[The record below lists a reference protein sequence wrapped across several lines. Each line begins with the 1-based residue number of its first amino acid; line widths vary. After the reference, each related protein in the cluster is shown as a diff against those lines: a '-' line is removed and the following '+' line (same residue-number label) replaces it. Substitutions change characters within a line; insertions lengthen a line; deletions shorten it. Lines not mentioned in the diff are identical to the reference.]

1 VRTAPCS
8 RQALWG
14 AAAWLLLTCAGC
26 SNLPPAPQS
35 LLQEKTGVT
44 ITVVGAPI
52 AFARVS
58 SDASASTREY
68 ATLVAVEQDVAGKYT
83 ELFLLHRWS
92 TSIRGAPAPPPTVS
106 AGPLLIRADERDI
119 ALQPLEQVPIDL
131 SAHEQLFM
139 PYTQDAI
146 TRAYITDFA
155 TMRLIA
161 GSHDLSVLLPQDSV
175 GGPFLLWRDGR
186 PALEQF
192 LKELN
197 QL

>member
-1 VRTAPCS
+1 M
-8 RQALWG
+8 
-14 AAAWLLLTCAGC
+14 
-26 SNLPPAPQS
+26 
-35 LLQEKTGVT
+35 
-44 ITVVGAPI
+44 
-52 AFARVS
+52 
-58 SDASASTREY
+58 
-68 ATLVAVEQDVAGKYT
+68 AVEQDVAGKYT
-83 ELFLLHRWS
+83 QMFLLYRWS
-92 TSIRGAPAPPPTVS
+92 TSIRGEPAPPPTLGSGAV
-106 AGPLLIRADERDI
+106 LIRADEREI
-119 ALQPLEQVPIDL
+119 ALQALEQVPIDL
-131 SAHEQLFM
+131 SAHEQLFI

-161 GSHDLSVLLPQDSV
+161 GSHDLSVLLPQDPA

>member
-1 VRTAPCS
+1 VPTALS
-8 RQALWG
+8 GRYASFALAG
-14 AAAWLLLTCAGC
+14 WLLAFTGC
-26 SNLPPAPQS
+26 SSVPPAPQS
-35 LLQEKTGVT
+35 LLEEKTGATV
-44 ITVVGAPI
+44 TVVSAPI
-52 AFARVS
+52 SFARVS
-58 SDASASTREY
+58 SDPAASARDY
-68 ATLVAVEQDVAGKYT
+68 VTLVALERDVAGKYT
-83 ELFLLHRWS
+83 QMLLLHRWS
-92 TSIRGAPAPPPTVS
+92 TSIRGVPPAPPAAVS
-106 AGPLLIRADERDI
+106 AGALLIRADEREI
-119 ALQPLEQVPIDL
+119 ALQALEQVPIDL
-131 SAHEQLFM
+131 SAHEQLFI

-161 GSHDLSVLLPQDSV
+161 GSHDLSVLLPQDPA